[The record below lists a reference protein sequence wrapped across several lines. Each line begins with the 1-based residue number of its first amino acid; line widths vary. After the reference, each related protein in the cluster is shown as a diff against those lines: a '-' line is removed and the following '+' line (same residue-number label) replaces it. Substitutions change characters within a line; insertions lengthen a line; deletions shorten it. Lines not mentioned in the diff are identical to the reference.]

1 MLRIRELNKGR
12 KGGWNPNRCIDS
24 SVSCGSVLALILSH
38 RSIFISLP
46 IASTCHT
53 LASPLRYL
61 SLWWYCWCA
70 RWQGRKNKP
79 TSVASCL
86 TTLTRLF
93 DDFTSS
99 ISMTSIVILSTA
111 SDNTFQLDRETCSLS
126 LVYYTSLYS
135 SFDYISS
142 FDVKTRSREP
152 PCNVTTVVITR
163 SLSRNLGIIML
174 KKRKVLEEG
183 WSNCMEGG
191 SVRSSSDLSA
201 IDPDCFSRP
210 LCSN

>member
-61 SLWWYCWCA
+61 SLSWYRWCA

-93 DDFTSS
+93 DDFTST
-99 ISMTSIVILSTA
+99 ISMTPIVILSTA
-111 SDNTFQLDRETCSLS
+111 SDNTLQLDRETCSLS
-126 LVYYTSLYS
+126 LLYYTSLYS
-135 SFDYISS
+135 SFNYISS
-142 FDVKTRSREP
+142 FEVKTRHREP
-152 PCNVTTVVITR
+152 PCNVTAVVITR
-163 SLSRNLGIIML
+163 SKFGNYYV
-174 KKRKVLEEG
+174 KKKKVLEEG
-183 WSNCMEGG
+183 CSNCVEGG